1 MSGLGTV
8 SCCVAAMLVALINAI
23 ITIKAHIL
31 KLFFITMSQGI
42 EVQKY
47 NDWPTL
53 PNLETNFIKNI
64 CLTLF
69 QFGGKDFGTIAPY
82 LCSVN
87 QSQVVDEAPQK

>member
-1 MSGLGTV
+1 MDV
-8 SCCVAAMLVALINAI
+8 P
-23 ITIKAHIL
+23 HIL

-53 PNLETNFIKNI
+53 PNLETNFIKNV

-69 QFGGKDFGTIAPY
+69 QFSGKDFGTIAPY

-87 QSQVVDEAPQK
+87 QSQVVDEAPKIESLMTCLGDNEKSNNKTLRRTLL